1 MIYANMDDTIAAI
14 ATPSGE
20 SGIGIVRLSGKDAL
34 SIMDKIFISKKGKKP
49 SDSKTYTMHYG
60 WIIDNKAKIVDE
72 VILAIMRAPR
82 SFTTEDV
89 AEINCHGGSVM
100 IGAILDIVIANGAR
114 LAQPG
119 EFTRRAF
126 LNGRID
132 LAQAEAVLDIIQ
144 ARTESALKIGMQQL
158 NGVLSGQINK
168 VRDKLLEIQAVL
180 EVNIDFPEEE
190 IDCNLLEALKGK
202 LKEAAVCLNG
212 ILDTAHQGKLMRD
225 GIRVVICGC
234 ANVGKS
240 SLLNAILKEERSIVT
255 AISGTTRDTIEEV
268 VDIKG
273 IPVKIIDT
281 AGILEPRD
289 LVEKK
294 AVLRS
299 KRHIDSADL
308 VLFLFDGSRKLSR
321 EDKYLIKKLN
331 KRAVIAII
339 NKMDLKQKIEKPVL
353 MQKFPHLIEISAK
366 RSKNIHL
373 LEDMIWRLIY
383 KGEVIAPESV
393 IMSNSRHITALRHA
407 QKLIAEAQDSLDNKL
422 SLEFIAQDTKDALGY
437 LDDILGLRFSPD
449 LLNKIFADFCIGK

>member
-34 SIMDKIFISKKGKKP
+34 SIMDKIFIPKKGKKP

-60 WIIDNKAKIVDE
+60 WIIDSKAKIVDE

-82 SFTTEDV
+82 SFTKEDV
-89 AEINCHGGSVM
+89 AEINCHGGNVM

-144 ARTESALKIGMQQL
+144 AKTDSAVKIGMQQL

-190 IDCNLLEALKGK
+190 IDRNSLEALKVK
-202 LKEAAVCLNG
+202 LKEVSAYLNG

-225 GIRVVICGC
+225 GISVVICGC

-281 AGILEPRD
+281 AGILQPRD

-294 AVLRS
+294 AILRS

-308 VLFLFDGSRKLSR
+308 VLLLFDGSRKLSR
-321 EDKYLIKKLN
+321 EDKYLIKKLK

-339 NKMDLKQKIEKPVL
+339 NKIDLKQKIEKPVL
-353 MQKFPHLIEISAK
+353 VQKFPHLIEISAK

-373 LEDMIWRLIY
+373 LEDTIWRLIY

-437 LDDILGLRFSPD
+437 LDDILGLRFSPE
-449 LLNKIFADFCIGK
+449 LLNKIFDDFCIGK